1 MYAAPPHRHPGR
13 VMPFRRD
20 DRFGRRFKVIVTYKD
35 VEHFCRFQAAD
46 DCKRIFDAC
55 LKLLV
60 KVQVVSRG
68 SGGGGG
74 FFCIRI

>member
-1 MYAAPPHRHPGR
+1 MYAAPPYRHPGR
-13 VMPFRRD
+13 VMHFRRN

-35 VEHFCRFQAAD
+35 VENSCNFNAAG
-46 DCKRIFDAC
+46 DCKGISDAC

-68 SGGGGG
+68 SGGGG
-74 FFCIRI
+74 FFCIRM